1 LIAGQYHEIL
11 IILEQRNLDI
21 YEYIQPLINILK
33 SSNINVKLAS
43 LVNLGKSMNILNR
56 YLKHKVIGKLWDIEK
71 FSVKESM
78 AETDVERPTMLFQEL
93 T

>member
-1 LIAGQYHEIL
+1 
-11 IILEQRNLDI
+11 
-21 YEYIQPLINILK
+21 
-33 SSNINVKLAS
+33 
-43 LVNLGKSMNILNR
+43 MNILNR
-56 YLKHKVIGKLWDIEK
+56 YLKHKVIGKLCDIEK

>member
-1 LIAGQYHEIL
+1 
-11 IILEQRNLDI
+11 
-21 YEYIQPLINILK
+21 
-33 SSNINVKLAS
+33 
-43 LVNLGKSMNILNR
+43 MNILNR